1 MALIIQ
7 KYGGSSV
14 ADDEKILSVARRVA
28 ATASG
33 EGRGS
38 GHRVVVVVSA
48 MGKTTDGLMALAH
61 RIAPTPDLR
70 ELDMLLATGE
80 QVTIALLAM
89 ALHTLGFKARSFTG
103 LQIGMRTDRSHT
115 RARITRIA
123 ADRVRRAL
131 DDGEIAVVAG
141 FQGVS
146 DDDEITTLG
155 RGGSD
160 LTAVALAAALRA
172 DVCEIYTDVD
182 GVYTADP
189 NIVPD
194 ARKLSRVAYDEM
206 LEMASLG
213 AKVLQARSVEF
224 AKKYGVPVHV
234 RSTFKLNPGTLVT
247 KEENG
252 MEAAVVTG
260 ITHDRSQAKIS
271 ILRVP
276 DRPGIAARVFGA
288 VAERNIVV
296 DMIVQNISRDGY
308 TDISFTLPRGDHA
321 RAAAALE
328 EIARDVGAQGTLHD
342 ERVAKVSIVGVGMRS
357 HSGVAARMFTA
368 LSKEAINIQM
378 ISTSE
383 IAVSCVIEDKYAEL
397 AVRALHDAF
406 ELERERPTPGDG
418 EPRDDP
424 PSLMGRTP

>member
-1 MALIIQ
+1 MALIVQ

-14 ADDEKILSVARRVA
+14 ADAERIKSVARRVA
-28 ATASG
+28 ASAP
-33 EGRGS
+33 
-38 GHRVVVVVSA
+38 GHQLVVVVSA
-48 MGKTTDGLMALAH
+48 MGKTTDGLVSLAH
-61 RIAPTPDLR
+61 QVTPAPDPR

-89 ALHTLGFKARSFTG
+89 ALQGLGVKARSFTG
-103 LQIGMRTDRSHT
+103 FQVAIRTDRGHT
-115 RARITRIA
+115 KARITQITA
-123 ADRVRRAL
+123 ERVRQAL
-131 DDGEIAVVAG
+131 DAGEVCVVAG
-141 FQGVS
+141 FQGLS
-146 DDDEITTLG
+146 DADEITTLG

-160 LTAVALAAALRA
+160 LTAVALAAALKA

-189 NIVPD
+189 AIVPD
-194 ARKLSRVAYDEM
+194 AKKLARVAYDEM

-224 AKKYGVPVHV
+224 AKKYGVTVHV
-234 RSTFKLNPGTLVT
+234 RSTFKPDPGTLVT
-247 KEENG
+247 KEEQG
-252 MEAAVVTG
+252 MEEVVVTG
-260 ITHDRSQAKIS
+260 VTHDRSQAKIS

-276 DRPGIAARVFGA
+276 DRPGIAAQVFGA
-288 VAERNIVV
+288 IAAKNIVV

-308 TDISFTLPRGDHA
+308 TDMSFTLPRGDHA
-321 RAAAALE
+321 RAVATIE
-328 EIARDVGAQGTLHD
+328 EIARSIGAQGVVHD

-357 HSGVAARMFTA
+357 HSGVAATMFTTLA
-368 LSKEAINIQM
+368 KERINIQM

-406 ELERERPTPGDG
+406 EVGKG
-418 EPRDDP
+418 ETR
-424 PSLMGRTP
+424 